1 MMKIKATTV
10 LTVMTLLLM
19 TGLVQG
25 ASSPPAS
32 AVGTNYYL
40 SAAGDDGNIGT
51 SAEAPWKSL
60 EKIEST
66 ALQPGDS
73 VSFRS
78 GDTWTGGVVING
90 SGTVRSPIKL
100 NSYG

>member
-1 MMKIKATTV
+1 MKIKATTV

-25 ASSPPAS
+25 ASSPPPS
-32 AVGTNYYL
+32 ATNYFL
-40 SAAGDDGNIGT
+40 SAAGDDGNVGT

-78 GDTWTGGVVING
+78 GDTWTGGVVINL
-90 SGTVRSPIKL
+90 SLIHI
-100 NSYG
+100 